1 MLPFIIRRVF
11 ISLVLVV
18 LVVTMVFFLI
28 RLIPGDPA
36 QVVVGENASQ
46 EQVQLVRQRMG
57 LEDAL
62 SDQYIRWISKFA
74 RLDLGVSLIDGR
86 PIVNDIAKRLPRTL
100 ELAIIAALGALLV
113 GLPAGVYAASHRNRL
128 GDAIASAGA
137 LLGLSVPNFVTGT
150 LAILV
155 FGVLWKILPSGG
167 YTDFAQDPGKH
178 IASLVMP
185 ASVLIIGLSAS
196 IIRMTRASMLDVLG
210 RDFVRTA
217 HAKGLPNRVV
227 LSRHVVR
234 NGLLPVIAAFG
245 IQLGNLIGGTVIT
258 EAVFNWPG
266 ISSLLIGSIGLR
278 DYTAVQAV
286 IAVIA
291 LIFLMVNLVTE
302 ILYGYLDP
310 RIRYS

>member
-1 MLPFIIRRVF
+1 MLPFIIRRVI
-11 ISLVLVV
+11 ISLALVV
-18 LVVTMVFFLI
+18 FVVTLVFFLI

-36 QVVVGENASQ
+36 QIVLGENASQ
-46 EQVQLVRQRMG
+46 EQLQLARQRMG
-57 LEDAL
+57 LEDSL
-62 SDQYIRWISKFA
+62 PVQYVRWLGKFA

-86 PIVNDIAKRLPRTL
+86 PIVGDIQKRLPRTL
-100 ELAIIAALGALLV
+100 ELAVIAAIGALLV
-113 GLPAGVYAASHRNRL
+113 GLPAGVYAASHRNQL
-128 GDAIASAGA
+128 ADGIASAGA

-155 FGVLWKILPSGG
+155 FAVWWRIFPSGG
-167 YTDFAQDPGKH
+167 YTDFAQDPAKH
-178 IASLVMP
+178 ILSLVMP
-185 ASVLIIGLSAS
+185 ASVLIIGLSGS
-196 IIRMTRASMLDVLG
+196 LIRMTRASMLDVLG

-217 HAKGLPNRVV
+217 HAKGLPNRLV

-266 ISSLLIGSIGLR
+266 ISSLLISSIGLR

-291 LIFLMVNLVTE
+291 LIFLMVSLVTE

>member
-11 ISLVLVV
+11 IALALVV
-18 LVVTMVFFLI
+18 LVVTFVFFLI

-36 QVVVGENASQ
+36 QVVVGEMASQ
-46 EQVQLVRQRMG
+46 EQVALVRQRMG
-57 LEDAL
+57 LEDSL
-62 SDQYIRWISKFA
+62 VTQYVRWISKFA
-74 RLDLGVSLIDGR
+74 RFDLGVSLIDGR
-86 PIVNDIAKRLPRTL
+86 PISGDIAKRLPRTL
-100 ELAIIAALGALLV
+100 ELAIIAAIGALLI

-128 GDAIASAGA
+128 GDGIASAGA

-155 FGVLWKILPSGG
+155 FGVLWKVLPSGG
-167 YTDFAQDPGKH
+167 YTDFEKDPGKH
-178 IASLVMP
+178 ILSLVMP
-185 ASVLIIGLSAS
+185 ASVLIIGLSGS
-196 IIRMTRASMLDVLG
+196 LIRMTRASMLDVLG

-217 HAKGLPNRVV
+217 HAKGLPNRLV

-234 NGLLPVIAAFG
+234 NGMLPVIAAFG

-266 ISSLLIGSIGLR
+266 ISSLLISSIGLR

-302 ILYGYLDP
+302 IFYAYLDP
-310 RIRYS
+310 RIHYG

>member
-11 ISLVLVV
+11 IALALVV
-18 LVVTMVFFLI
+18 LVVTFVFFLI

-36 QVVVGENASQ
+36 QVVVGEMASQ
-46 EQVQLVRQRMG
+46 EQVALVRQRMG
-57 LEDAL
+57 LEDSL
-62 SDQYIRWISKFA
+62 VTQYVRWISKFA
-74 RLDLGVSLIDGR
+74 RFDLGVSLIDGR
-86 PIVNDIAKRLPRTL
+86 PISDDIAKRLPRTL
-100 ELAIIAALGALLV
+100 ELAIIAAIGALLI

-128 GDAIASAGA
+128 GDGIASAGA

-155 FGVLWKILPSGG
+155 FGVLWKVLPSGG
-167 YTDFAQDPGKH
+167 YTDFEKDPGKH
-178 IASLVMP
+178 ILSLVMP
-185 ASVLIIGLSAS
+185 ASVLIIGLSGS
-196 IIRMTRASMLDVLG
+196 LIRMTRASMLDVLG

-217 HAKGLPNRVV
+217 HAKGLPNRLV

-234 NGLLPVIAAFG
+234 NGMLPVIAAFG

-266 ISSLLIGSIGLR
+266 ISSLLISSIGLR

-302 ILYGYLDP
+302 IFYAYLDP
-310 RIRYS
+310 RIHYG